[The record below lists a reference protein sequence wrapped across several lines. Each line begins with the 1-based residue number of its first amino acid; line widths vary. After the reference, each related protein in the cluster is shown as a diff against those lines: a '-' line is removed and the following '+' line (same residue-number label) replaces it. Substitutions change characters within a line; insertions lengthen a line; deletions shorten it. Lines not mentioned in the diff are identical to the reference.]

1 MQVRFTSVANDP
13 DGDQLLYVWEFG
25 DGGKAAGSSPIHTY
39 AGVGTYTAT
48 LTVTDP
54 HGASSSASVMVIVN
68 SPPAPP
74 SAQGVVAGDAAGR
87 FAAVRKPG
95 SVAKFRRKGVRV
107 TVSCIDSIRGKATLR
122 IGKRAAKR
130 LGIKSRV
137 LVKRNVRCAAG
148 EDVTL
153 RLKPRRGARRQLA
166 AKDPA
171 KLWVSVRV
179 AIKGQPNLK
188 RSLTIR

>member
-1 MQVRFTSVANDP
+1 
-13 DGDQLLYVWEFG
+13 
-25 DGGKAAGSSPIHTY
+25 
-39 AGVGTYTAT
+39 VGTYNAT
-48 LTVTDP
+48 LTVTAP
-54 HGASSSASVMVIVN
+54 HGATSSATVMVIVS

-74 SAQGVVAGDAAGR
+74 IAQGDQGDVAGDAAGR

-107 TVSCIDSIRGKATLR
+107 TVSCIDSIRGKASLR

-130 LGIKSRV
+130 LGIKRRV

-148 EDVTL
+148 EEVTL
-153 RLKPRRGARRQLA
+153 RLTPRRGARRQLA

-179 AIKGQPNLK
+179 AIKGQPDLK